1 MTPSSH
7 RTHTHRKLFIGRVLS
22 VTQTTVIMTAAA
34 ELGPLPESA
43 ISLQAGAVVLEQAR
57 GLIGRIV
64 RYTAEVSE
72 QTQCLTKPKFVIG
85 SEMGLQ
91 AVTVHGAPE
100 VAVERATR
108 SAMGVTVPAGGE
120 VRWDEGEARARDFT
134 DLGTAS

>member
-1 MTPSSH
+1 
-7 RTHTHRKLFIGRVLS
+7 
-22 VTQTTVIMTAAA
+22 VTQTTVIMTAAD

-85 SEMGLQ
+85 SEVGLQ
-91 AVTVHGAPE
+91 AVTVHGAPQ

-108 SAMGVTVPAGGE
+108 DFAGWGARE
-120 VRWDEGEARARDFT
+120 ERNDLSTPRDKYAGKLPHQVRGWKP
-134 DLGTAS
+134 